1 MVEDV
6 LTAAKAWTKKEERK
20 RYEIEKELNNR
31 LENDSIDKYDNIGNY
46 NIIDTYNIDTY
57 NIGKYNID
65 TYNIDTYN
73 IGAIEC

>member
-20 RYEIEKELNNR
+20 GYEMERELNNR
-31 LENDSIDKYDNIGNY
+31 FENDSIDKYGNIGNY
-46 NIIDTYNIDTY
+46 NNIDTY

-65 TYNIDTYN
+65 TYD

>member
-31 LENDSIDKYDNIGNY
+31 LENDSIDKYDNIG
-46 NIIDTYNIDTY
+46 TYNIDTY

-65 TYNIDTYN
+65 TYD